1 MQFQNSISY
10 LIHFRF
16 CYSHFDISL
25 HNYLVISSCQK
36 KYHKVTKWCNALLAS
51 SFQRKARHKYSPIEY
66 KELQVTVC
74 HPKSGSLFLKKIC
87 VSWSFKFISKNTRIS
102 TEIFPTAGPLQSLLW
117 TRLIDGNWKPCY
129 SLSQSH

>member
-1 MQFQNSISY
+1 MNYSWFLILKKFWYDFAQIIRNSMQFQNSISY

-25 HNYLVISSCQK
+25 HNYLVIGSYQK

-51 SFQRKARHKYSPIEY
+51 SFQHKARHKYSTIEC

-74 HPKSGSLFLKKIC
+74 HLKSGSLFLKKIC
-87 VSWSFKFISKNTRIS
+87 VSWSFKFSI
-102 TEIFPTAGPLQSLLW
+102 
-117 TRLIDGNWKPCY
+117 
-129 SLSQSH
+129 